1 MVTIIKASTSSQT
14 KSKPNKPEKQKLV
27 GQKLLNLVTVVI
39 KKNTKSLDLS
49 TIFIPQK
56 LEFQRNNQN

>member
-1 MVTIIKASTSSQT
+1 MVTIKASTSSQT
-14 KSKPNKPEKQKLV
+14 KLKPNKPEKQKLV
-27 GQKLLNLVTVVI
+27 SKKLLNLMTVVI